1 MKNKLILFLGLILV
15 FVAIAFFV
23 LNKNNKEVL
32 SPLIKNN
39 NGTNSTKK
47 EYKVFGFLPTWMVG
61 KTVNYTNE
69 VNNLIFLGVEANE
82 QGDLIWD
89 SQSKKI
95 NSDVYLKQKESIKK
109 AGGKNILGIK
119 LFNDGKLIQLMSS
132 EMAKGNLIKQ
142 IKREI
147 IDGGFDGVNLDF
159 EYQNSPTSVA
169 GDDFFAFLSSL
180 KKEGVGEISIDVFA
194 NTILRSDMDNL
205 KRLVNESDNLIVM
218 AYDFHR
224 SGSENAGPV
233 APIRAPA
240 GERNIDE
247 VAQRVIDLGLDNN
260 KIILA
265 YPLYGYEWTT
275 ETSEFGSLTKN
286 SEVALASYKRMKEL
300 LSDTAFVKT
309 SAVKWDEESMT
320 PWLFYN
326 ENGNI
331 KQIYF
336 ENLRSIS
343 EKLKLV
349 VGYQFGGV
357 GFWALGYEG
366 ENKDIWELTKSL

>member
-1 MKNKLILFLGLILV
+1 
-15 FVAIAFFV
+15 
-23 LNKNNKEVL
+23 
-32 SPLIKNN
+32 
-39 NGTNSTKK
+39 
-47 EYKVFGFLPTWMVG
+47 
-61 KTVNYTNE
+61 
-69 VNNLIFLGVEANE
+69 
-82 QGDLIWD
+82 
-89 SQSKKI
+89 
-95 NSDVYLKQKESIKK
+95 
-109 AGGKNILGIK
+109 
-119 LFNDGKLIQLMSS
+119 
-132 EMAKGNLIKQ
+132 
-142 IKREI
+142 
-147 IDGGFDGVNLDF
+147 
-159 EYQNSPTSVA
+159 
-169 GDDFFAFLSSL
+169 
-180 KKEGVGEISIDVFA
+180 
-194 NTILRSDMDNL
+194 
-205 KRLVNESDNLIVM
+205 
-218 AYDFHR
+218 
-224 SGSENAGPV
+224 
-233 APIRAPA
+233 
-240 GERNIDE
+240 
-247 VAQRVIDLGLDNN
+247 LGLDNN